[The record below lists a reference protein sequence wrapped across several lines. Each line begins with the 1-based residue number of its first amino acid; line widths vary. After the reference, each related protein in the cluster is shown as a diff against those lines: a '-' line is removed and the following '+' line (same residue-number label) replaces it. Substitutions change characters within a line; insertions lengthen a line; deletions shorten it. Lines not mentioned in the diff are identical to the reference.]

1 MKITWGTK
9 LIIFMAIFMGFII
22 FMALRMM
29 KEDISLIQTDY
40 YEKGENYQAIIDE
53 NKGADSLL
61 NFQFNQNNSE
71 SILAIKNLKVHPI
84 SNAKLQLIYLAN
96 KANDKEFDVQITDTI
111 TSKFDLTDFEKG
123 NWIARLNWSDKNGK
137 HYLEKNFK
145 IQ

>member
-1 MKITWGTK
+1 
-9 LIIFMAIFMGFII
+9 
-22 FMALRMM
+22 
-29 KEDISLIQTDY
+29 
-40 YEKGENYQAIIDE
+40 

-61 NFQFNQNNSE
+61 NFQFIQSSKE
-71 SILAIKNLKVHPI
+71 SILAVKNLKNNYI

-96 KANDKEFDVQITDTI
+96 KANDKEFDVQMIDTI
-111 TSKFDLTDFEKG
+111 TTKFDLSNFEKG